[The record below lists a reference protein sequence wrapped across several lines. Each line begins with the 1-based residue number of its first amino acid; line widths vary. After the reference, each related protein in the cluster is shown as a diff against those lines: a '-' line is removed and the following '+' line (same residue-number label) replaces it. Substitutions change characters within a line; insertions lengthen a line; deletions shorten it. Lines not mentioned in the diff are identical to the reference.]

1 MFNLASLS
9 RIFFNRIFLYLVL
22 TNTAIFMI
30 TNTITMGGGGG
41 EKKKKKKNKKK
52 EKKKKNNKKKNLQI
66 KKKIEVVIMGLYI
79 FFVIKI
85 KLLKHFI
92 L

>member
-30 TNTITMGGGGG
+30 TNTITMGGGGYRT
-41 EKKKKKKNKKK
+41 
-52 EKKKKNNKKKNLQI
+52 Q
-66 KKKIEVVIMGLYI
+66 
-79 FFVIKI
+79 F
-85 KLLKHFI
+85 
-92 L
+92 